1 MAYNETLAERIR
13 GVLRERSDA
22 TERKMFG
29 GIAFMVRGHM
39 CCGIVGDDLMLR
51 IGEAGYENALK
62 RPHVRPMD
70 FTGRPMKGMI
80 YVDSAGSKTPKSLK
94 FWLEMAVAFAESLP
108 DKKAKS
114 NVGRTRKKLIARKA
128 R

>member
-13 GVLRERSDA
+13 EVLREHSDA

-29 GIAFMVRGHM
+29 GIAFMVRGHR

-80 YVDSAGSKTPKSLK
+80 YVDPVGSKTPNSLK
-94 FWLEMAVAFAESLP
+94 SWLEMAVAFVESLP
-108 DKKAKS
+108 DKKAKA
-114 NVGRTRKKLIARKA
+114 NVGRARKKLATHKA